1 MSAWPIQKINR
12 LDRSDTLTE
21 INILRFWINI
31 WKETTCTAAWLY
43 KLSIGTA
50 AFILESLISA
60 NLRSCF
66 NIVRQTSKFN
76 SRSLIIIW
84 VDPNYDDGKEAD
96 CYEDDV
102 EAEQQAVYDE
112 THLHP
117 LLCALAVTQLLLHL
131 EPDGLQIPAQAPQ
144 LLDGPTLHCWLHGT
158 LTSSLPSQ
166 VSVEC
171 KAWVLMKILSLGLDM
186 GINVRGWAKV
196 CVKYLD
202 PSCV

>member
-1 MSAWPIQKINR
+1 MSAWPIRKINK
-12 LDRSDTLTE
+12 LDRSDALTE
-21 INILRFWINI
+21 ISNLRFWIDI

-43 KLSIGTA
+43 KTGTA
-50 AFILESLISA
+50 AFISEGLISA
-60 NLRSCF
+60 NLRNCF
-66 NIVRQTSKFN
+66 NIVTQTSKFN
-76 SRSLIIIW
+76 SHTLIIIGA
-84 VDPNYDDGKEAD
+84 DPNYDDGKEAD

-117 LLCALAVTQLLLHL
+117 LLCALAGTQLLLHL

-166 VSVEC
+166 VSVEF
-171 KAWVLMKILSLGLDM
+171 KAWVLTKIVRLGLDM
-186 GINVRGWAKV
+186 CINMRGWTKV

-202 PSCV
+202 LSCV

>member
-1 MSAWPIQKINR
+1 M
-12 LDRSDTLTE
+12 
-21 INILRFWINI
+21 
-31 WKETTCTAAWLY
+31 
-43 KLSIGTA
+43 IG
-50 AFILESLISA
+50 
-60 NLRSCF
+60 
-66 NIVRQTSKFN
+66 
-76 SRSLIIIW
+76 

-117 LLCALAVTQLLLHL
+117 LLCALAGPQFLLHL

-166 VSVEC
+166 VSVEF
-171 KAWVLMKILSLGLDM
+171 KAWVLIKILRLGLDM
-186 GINVRGWAKV
+186 GINMCEWTKV

-202 PSCV
+202 LSCV